1 LRIENDFRVTRKIEI
16 KIFPMVAGKLEI
28 WEAGPMKTTLEIP
41 DDLFREAK
49 ARAALNGMKL
59 KDLVAEG
66 LRLALGTKKHLPP
79 AARKPRPLLKS
90 LAILP
95 TAGSKSRSS
104 SKLKINPARIHELEM
119 QAELKRH
126 EASL

>member
-1 LRIENDFRVTRKIEI
+1 LLESWKY
-16 KIFPMVAGKLEI
+16 GKLG
-28 WEAGPMKTTLEIP
+28 AMKTTLEIP

-49 ARAALNGMKL
+49 AKAALDGMKL

-66 LRLALGTKKHLPP
+66 LRMALGAKKQSTP

-90 LAILP
+90 LDVLP
-95 TAGSKSRSS
+95 VVGSKSKS
-104 SKLKINPARIHELEM
+104 SKLKITPARIHELEM

-126 EASL
+126 EASVR